1 MNNHSRSLPIV
12 LLLLSSFMVLQGCTD
27 SGLSEVQAFMDE
39 EKGKKGPRIE
49 PLPNARPY
57 VASFYSSAGLKS
69 PFDPPRDEANS
80 DPQGNKVEA
89 PDQNRVKEFLER
101 FNIVELRMVGT
112 MEQDGVRWA
121 LINDGTG
128 SVHRVTAGNYL
139 GRNHG
144 LIDNVGTNGLELVE
158 VVVDGRGGWIE
169 RPRSLSMTT
178 E

>member
-1 MNNHSRSLPIV
+1 MKIHSRSLSIV
-12 LLLLSSFMVLQGCTD
+12 LLLLSSLMLLQGCAD
-27 SGLSEVQAFMDE
+27 SGLSEVRTFMQE
-39 EKGKKGPRIE
+39 EQGKKGPRIE

-57 VASFYSSAGLKS
+57 VASFYSSAGSKS
-69 PFDPPRDEANS
+69 PFDLPRDEANS
-80 DPQGNKVEA
+80 DPQGNRVEA

-101 FNIVELRMVGT
+101 FNIAELKMVGT

-128 SVHRVTAGNYL
+128 SVHRVTAGNHL

-144 LIDNVGTNGLELVE
+144 IIDSVEASGLELVE